1 MPLTPFTVKLLKKEQ
16 LTNDVLQLS
25 LSAPHGFTFA
35 AGQYL
40 MLLVERNGEK
50 KWKPYSILNPPSQQG
65 KLDLCVKLVPGGLAS
80 ETFQE
85 APLGQEFQARAPFGH
100 FTFAEESPN
109 PEHWFLCAGTGVT
122 PFYSMIFEYAKKY
135 PHQRFVLL
143 FSVRQ
148 KKDLF
153 FLDAFK
159 QLEKQQRNFSYM
171 PTLTQ
176 EKWEGKMGRVQTLL
190 PEDLKNKT
198 FYICGVK
205 EFVLDVKDFL
215 LEHGVAKDDLKMERY
230 T

>member
-1 MPLTPFTVKLLKKEQ
+1 MSFTTFTAKLLKKEQ

-25 LSAPHGFTFA
+25 FSAPANFTFA

-40 MLLVERNGEK
+40 MLFVERNGEK

-65 KLDLCVKLVPGGLAS
+65 KLDLCIKLVPGGLAS
-80 ETFQE
+80 EMFQE
-85 APLGQEFQARAPFGH
+85 ALLGQEFQARAPFGH
-100 FTFAEESPN
+100 FTFAEESQN

-122 PFYSMIFEYAKKY
+122 PFYSMLFEYVKNYPQKK
-135 PHQRFVLL
+135 FVLL
-143 FSVRQ
+143 FSIRQ
-148 KKDLF
+148 KKGLF
-153 FLDAFK
+153 FFDAFK

-171 PTLTQ
+171 PALTQ
-176 EKWEGKMGRVQTLL
+176 EKWGGKTGRVQTLL
-190 PEDLKNKT
+190 PKDLKNKT

>member
-1 MPLTPFTVKLLKKEQ
+1 MPFTTFSTKLLTKEL

-25 LSAPHGFTFA
+25 FSAPTTLTFA

-50 KWKPYSILNPPSQQG
+50 KWKPYSLLNPPSQQG

-80 ETFQE
+80 EAFQE

-122 PFYSMIFEYAKKY
+122 PFYSMILEYVKKY
-135 PHQRFVLL
+135 PQKKFVLL

-153 FLDAFK
+153 FFDAFK
-159 QLEKQQRNFSYM
+159 QLEKQHSNFMYI

-176 EKWEGKMGRVQTLL
+176 EKWAGEMGRVQTLL
-190 PEDLKNKT
+190 PKDLKNKT

-215 LEHGVAKDDLKMERY
+215 LEHGIAKDDLKMERY